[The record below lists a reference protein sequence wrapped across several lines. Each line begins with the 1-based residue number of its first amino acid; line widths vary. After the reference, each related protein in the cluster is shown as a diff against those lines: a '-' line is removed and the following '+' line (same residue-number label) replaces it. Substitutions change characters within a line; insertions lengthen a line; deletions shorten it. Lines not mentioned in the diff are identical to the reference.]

1 MKTCKD
7 CIHCDVCF
15 EFVKIRTETLS
26 SIQQSED
33 CLFFKDKSKFIEKP
47 FNIRDY
53 VYVITK
59 CSYSSPYEIIK
70 CMVTKMRLK
79 DGNTVTFRCE
89 GHYANNWRYVSGN
102 FKTSSIGKTVFLTQ
116 EAAEKKLEE
125 LNNEKERT

>member
-7 CIHCDVCF
+7 CI
-15 EFVKIRTETLS
+15 
-26 SIQQSED
+26 
-33 CLFFKDKSKFIEKP
+33 CLDRCKELYDSFGLFINLEESVTCKHFKDKSKFIEKP

-70 CMVTKMRLK
+70 CMVTKIRLK
-79 DGNTVTFRCE
+79 DCSTVTFSCE

-102 FKTSSIGKTVFLTQ
+102 FKTTSIGKTVFLTL
-116 EAAEKKLEE
+116 EEAEKKLEE
-125 LNNEKERT
+125 LK